1 MHRRDKFRS
10 VTMVIW
16 CPEPGSNELFLPKR
30 LHGKN
35 VSSVSRL
42 RPETLFPAG
51 NIRKFRLR
59 NIGKHW
65 ETFSYWKHSSSA
77 PWTTLGRPQTRD
89 DPGRPRS
96 DGADNLDD
104 LDDPG
109 WSPAVCG
116 CTFAKKWMG
125 INTRRDPHGSLV
137 TTPLSIY
144 IYPHATISNRA
155 HN

>member
-1 MHRRDKFRS
+1 MKPEVCHTSGRLRS
-10 VTMVIW
+10 S
-16 CPEPGSNELFLPKR
+16 EARGEAPGVGREADRADPLVRPQNQTKATDRLTN

-77 PWTTLGRPQTRD
+77 PWTTLGRPQTT
-89 DPGRPRS
+89 P
-96 DGADNLDD
+96 DD
-104 LDDPG
+104 LGRTERTTWTTWTTLAGRQRCVAAHSQKNG
-109 WSPAVCG
+109 WA
-116 CTFAKKWMG
+116 
-125 INTRRDPHGSLV
+125 
-137 TTPLSIY
+137 SILEE
-144 IYPHATISNRA
+144 IPMA
-155 HN
+155 HW

>member
-1 MHRRDKFRS
+1 MSRRIPDSIFCLFVGPSLARN
-10 VTMVIW
+10 
-16 CPEPGSNELFLPKR
+16 EPTWEKR
-30 LHGKN
+30 FQY

-77 PWTTLGRPQTRD
+77 PWTTLGRPQTTPD
-89 DPGRPRS
+89 GRPRS
-96 DGADNLDD
+96 DGADNLDN
-104 LDDPG
+104 LDDPS

-144 IYPHATISNRA
+144 IYPHATI
-155 HN
+155 HIK